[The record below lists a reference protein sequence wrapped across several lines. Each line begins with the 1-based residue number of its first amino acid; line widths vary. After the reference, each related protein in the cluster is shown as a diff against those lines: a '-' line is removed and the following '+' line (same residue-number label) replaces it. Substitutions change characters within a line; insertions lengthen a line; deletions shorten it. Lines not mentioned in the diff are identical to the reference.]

1 MVSALE
7 RLHTRPVLLVF
18 VLTCS
23 LLPVA
28 DLAIA
33 GQQQGA
39 TIIGQVTD
47 ESGAILPGVTVTATS
62 RALQVGQVID
72 VTNERGEYRLTP
84 LPIGTYNV
92 QYELAGFQIIRQ
104 ENILLTAGFTAR
116 VDVKLKITTVVETVT
131 VSGVSSVVD
140 VSATANRTQLT
151 SETLEIIP
159 TSREGIRAVMAMAP
173 GVRTNIDFGGAG
185 NTSPNATFRV
195 FGVSNE
201 AWVVIDGV
209 PTTSPKSAGNG
220 TGQNFDF
227 GSLEESTVSS
237 VGNDA
242 SSATK
247 GIQLSVIV
255 KSGGNEFHGSG
266 LWNQT
271 NQRLQND
278 NVDDKLRAQGIRT
291 GDRVEE
297 RWDLSGELG
306 GRIIPNKLWFYY
318 AGHARTDTVFVANA
332 FKPDGSK
339 MDSPTLQ
346 LYSTEKVSYQ
356 MSRTQKITA
365 FHQRSWRRYNEP
377 LSQNLDWNARTVTRW
392 PVDTQ
397 KVEWQGVFG
406 TKILTLEYGI
416 WKHHLERFGCCSNDV
431 ATIDQLTLRVA
442 GLNNFGESHTH
453 EMRQGPRG
461 TFGWYKSG
469 QSWGNHDVKAGF
481 DALSSNADRATFD
494 RGAAQNYILVFRN
507 GAPFQFQAKNNPVD
521 PKSALHYLGT
531 YVQDGWTIARRLA
544 MNLGVRYEHNNGFLP
559 AQCRKTAPPPLDGVW
574 PAECFS
580 RIEFK
585 TFNSVVPRLHAAY
598 DVMGDGRTV
607 IKGGWGR
614 YAHMRYADEIQMA
627 NLNLDL
633 TAIYQWHDLNGNLRY
648 DPGEV
653 NLNKNGPDF
662 VAIARLGSSDSL
674 SGAVA
679 NPNEKQV
686 MSDEYSLSGE
696 RELMRNFA
704 VRATGVYSK
713 DSNTYRVQ
721 NNLRP
726 YGVYNIPITNADP
739 GPDGRLGTTDDPGT
753 SVTYYDYPAAYRG
766 NAFQQPMLI
775 NDPKANANYASV
787 ELAAIKRLS
796 NRWMLNASY
805 SSTKLHIPFVANT
818 AASLGVSLSNFD
830 PNSEINAANNAREWL
845 TRLAGAYVFP
855 ADVQVS
861 ANFEN
866 RSGEPFARTV
876 SFTGGTQIPSILL
889 KVEPI
894 GAHRLPSLNILSLRV
909 EKGFRLAQGRK
920 VALRVNVYNTLNI
933 NTPLTVNQQSGAAF
947 LRPLSIAP
955 PRIAEIGA
963 TYTF

>member
-1 MVSALE
+1 MVGALE

-18 VLTCS
+18 VLTCC

-33 GQQQGA
+33 GQQQSA
-39 TIIGQVTD
+39 SIIGQVTD
-47 ESGAILPGVTVTATS
+47 ESGAVLPGVTVTATS
-62 RALQVGQVID
+62 PALQVPQVVD
-72 VTNERGEYRLTP
+72 VSNTSGEYRLTP
-84 LPIGTYNV
+84 LPIGIYTV
-92 QYELAGFQIIRQ
+92 QYELSGFQGLRQ
-104 ENILLTAGFTAR
+104 ENVRLTAGFTAK
-116 VDVKLKITTVVETVT
+116 VDVKLKVGALAETIT
-131 VSGVSSVVD
+131 VSGAAPVVD
-140 VSATANRTQLT
+140 VTSTTTVTQLT

-173 GVRTNIDFGGAG
+173 GVRTNLDFGGAG

-195 FGVSNE
+195 FGQSNE

-209 PTTSPKSAGNG
+209 PTSSPKSAGNG

-227 GSLEESTVSS
+227 GALEESTVSS

-242 SSATK
+242 QSVTK
-247 GIQLSVIV
+247 GIQLSVIL
-255 KSGGNEFHGSG
+255 KSGGNDFHGG
-266 LWNQT
+266 FLWDQSNQS
-271 NQRLQND
+271 LQSD
-278 NVDDKLRAQGIRT
+278 NVDDKLRAQGIKT
-291 GDRVEE
+291 GDRVEK

-306 GRIIPNKLWFYY
+306 GRIVRNKLWFYY

-346 LYSTEKVSYQ
+346 WYSTEKVSYQ
-356 MSRTQKITA
+356 MSSSQKLIG

-377 LSQNLDWNARTVTRW
+377 LSQNLDWGARTVTIW

-397 KVEWQGVFG
+397 KLEYQAVKGN
-406 TKILTLEYGI
+406 KILSLDYGL
-416 WKHHLERFGCCSNDV
+416 WHHFLNRFGCCSTDV
-431 ATIDQLTLRVA
+431 ATLDQLTLKVA
-442 GLNNFGESHTH
+442 GLNNFGETRTH
-453 EMRQGPRG
+453 EKRQGPRG
-461 TFGWYKSG
+461 TFGWYKQG
-469 QSWGNHDVKAGF
+469 QSWGSHDVKTGF
-481 DALSSNADRATFD
+481 DALSSGADRQTFD
-494 RGAAQNYILVFRN
+494 RGAAQNYILIFR
-507 GAPFQFQAKNNPVD
+507 GGSPFQFQAKNNPVD
-521 PKSALHYLGT
+521 PQTKLHYLGV
-531 YVQDGWTIARRLA
+531 YGQDNWTIARRLTLS
-544 MNLGVRYEHNNGFLP
+544 LGARYEHNSGALP
-559 AQCRKTAPPPLDGVW
+559 AQCRETAPAPLASVW
-574 PAECFS
+574 PAECFAA
-580 RIEFK
+580 IPFK
-585 TFNSVVPRLHAAY
+585 TFNQVVPRLHAAY
-598 DVMGDGRTV
+598 DVTGNGRTV

-614 YAHMRYADEIQMA
+614 YAHMRYADEVQMA

-633 TAIYQWHDLNGNLRY
+633 TAIYQWHDLNGNLKY

-653 NLNKNGPDF
+653 NLDKNGPDF
-662 VAIARLGSSDSL
+662 VAITRLGSADAL
-674 SGAVA
+674 SGAVI

-696 RELMRNFA
+696 RQLMA
-704 VRATGVYSK
+704 DLGVRATWVYSK
-713 DSNTYRVQ
+713 DKNTYRVQ

-726 YGVYNIPITNADP
+726 YSVYTIPITNTDP
-739 GPDGRLGTTDDPGT
+739 GPDGIRGTADDPGK

-775 NDPKANANYASV
+775 NDPKANASYNSV
-787 ELAAIKRLS
+787 ELAATKRLS
-796 NRWMLNASY
+796 NRWLLNASY
-805 SSTKLHIPFVANT
+805 SSTKLHIPYVANT

-830 PNSEINAANNAREWL
+830 PNSEINSVNNAREWL
-845 TRLAGAYVFP
+845 TRLGGAYILP

-861 ANFEN
+861 ANFEQ

-894 GAHRLPSLNILSLRV
+894 GAHRLPTLNILSLRF
-909 EKGFRLAQGRK
+909 EKAFHLANGRK
-920 VALRVNVYNTLNI
+920 MALRLNVYNALNI
-933 NTPLTVNQQSGAAF
+933 NTPLTVQQQSGAAF

-955 PRIAEIGA
+955 PRIAEFGA